1 MEKISKMIELIEL
14 VEQMK
19 KEAERLLQTT
29 KELLEIVEQ
38 WS

>member
-1 MEKISKMIELIEL
+1 MDKWSIEELI
-14 VEQMK
+14 EQMK

-29 KELLEIVEQ
+29 KELLEIVKQ